1 MDVPVRLCIDEYKIQ
16 HDGQQ
21 MSVLQFY
28 FLPAVKPIP
37 HLQCIAAGSPLE
49 SGALLFAI
57 TQVKSMSSRRVLKAA
72 QAIREVVSMAI
83 LTDIKDPRVRDVTV
97 TMVEV
102 TPDMRQA
109 KVNVTVRG
117 DEAKQKLCLRGLQN
131 SAGFF
136 QQKVGRRIDTRYTPR
151 LEFVIDKGLNNA
163 LAVTRIL
170 EDVIPAEREQFG
182 ETDDDNADAPTSV
195 DNETADEAPIN
206 QTSQQSAEA
215 E

>member
-1 MDVPVRLCIDEYKIQ
+1 
-16 HDGQQ
+16 
-21 MSVLQFY
+21 
-28 FLPAVKPIP
+28 
-37 HLQCIAAGSPLE
+37 
-49 SGALLFAI
+49 
-57 TQVKSMSSRRVLKAA
+57 MSSRRVLKAA

-109 KVNVTVRG
+109 KVNVTIRG
-117 DEAKQKLCLRGLQN
+117 DETKQKLCIRGLQN

-151 LEFVIDKGLNNA
+151 LEFVIDQGLNNA

-170 EDVIPAEREQFG
+170 EDVLPAERKKYG
-182 ETDDDNADAPTSV
+182 ETDDESADNGAEASETAADETS
-195 DNETADEAPIN
+195 NETQLKTTTQESADTE
-206 QTSQQSAEA
+206 
-215 E
+215 

>member
-1 MDVPVRLCIDEYKIQ
+1 
-16 HDGQQ
+16 
-21 MSVLQFY
+21 
-28 FLPAVKPIP
+28 
-37 HLQCIAAGSPLE
+37 
-49 SGALLFAI
+49 
-57 TQVKSMSSRRVLKAA
+57 MSSRRVLKAA

-83 LTDIKDPRVRDVTV
+83 LTDLKDPRVRDVTV

-117 DEAKQKLCLRGLQN
+117 DEAKQKLCIRGLQN

-136 QQKVGRRIDTRYTPR
+136 QQKIGRRIDTRYTPR
-151 LEFVIDKGLNNA
+151 LEFVIDQGLSNA

-170 EDVIPAEREQFG
+170 EDVLPAEREKYG
-182 ETDDDNADAPTSV
+182 ETDNESSDDGAEAFDPADT
-195 DNETADEAPIN
+195 ETADQTPIN
-206 QTSQQSAEA
+206 QSNQESADA